1 MKEARPAERTLE
13 DILAPRAKHLAAYQ
27 SPTLAKLYRDRVMKV
42 AKLEAARAP
51 GLTGLATAVGESYHK
66 VLGYK
71 DEYEVARL
79 FTDGAFELA
88 IKDNFEGVRSM
99 KFHLAPPF
107 LASSAKTH
115 LPAVPER

>member
-1 MKEARPAERTLE
+1 M
-13 DILAPRAKHLAAYQ
+13 
-27 SPTLAKLYRDRVMKV
+27 S
-42 AKLEAARAP
+42 LEAERAP

-79 FTDGAFELA
+79 FTDGDLA

-99 KFHLAPPF
+99 KFHLAPPL
-107 LASSAKTH
+107 LASVYKDTSTGR
-115 LPAVPER
+115 PER